1 MASATEDRASVRTDS
16 LGGLH
21 WLAILLAAASGA
33 VHLFLGASAF
43 FGSVIPLPLGIAFL
57 LAGLGFFGAIALV
70 LIGWRRRLVYLAGI
84 PFTAIQIVLWYQ
96 FNYVGTGQSV
106 TSAGPIEIADKVAQV
121 VLILILVD
129 LYLRAR

>member
-1 MASATEDRASVRTDS
+1 MASATSNRASIRTDS

-21 WLAILLAAASGA
+21 WLAIILAAVSGA

-43 FGSVIPLPLGIAFL
+43 FGSVIPVPLGIAFL

-70 LIGWRRRLVYLAGI
+70 LVGWRRRLVYLAGI
-84 PFTAIQIVLWYQ
+84 PFTAIQILLWYQ
-96 FNYVGTGQSV
+96 FNYVGTGESI
-106 TSAGPIEIADKVAQV
+106 TGAGPIEIVDKVAQL
-121 VLILILVD
+121 VLIVILVD

>member
-1 MASATEDRASVRTDS
+1 MASAAANRASVRTDT

-21 WLAILLAAASGA
+21 WLAIVLAAVSGA
-33 VHLFLGASAF
+33 IHLFLGASAF

-70 LIGWRRRLVYLAGI
+70 LVGWHRKLVYLAGI
-84 PFTAIQIVLWYQ
+84 PYTAIQILLWYQ
-96 FNYVGTGQSV
+96 FNYTGTGEPI
-106 TSAGPIEIADKVAQV
+106 TGAGPIEIADKVAQV
-121 VLILILVD
+121 VLIFVLVD